1 MAATFTPLPFI
12 EDAGNRLLRLDPET
26 LRRLGDLQGRVVC
39 IEFRDPGAVVGAMGF
54 LGRRIYLYPSESG
67 FRIASAS
74 DQTPAVT
81 LRGTLATFARLGL
94 GAQTETLAA
103 GELEI
108 KGDAALGQRLQRI
121 LGNIDLDWE
130 EPLAR
135 LFGDPLGHEIGRAA
149 RAAFAWHRQAL
160 KTFGMNTAEYLQEEK
175 RLLPV
180 QYEVEAFLNGVDIVR
195 ADVDR
200 LAARIQRLKERLSA

>member
-1 MAATFTPLPFI
+1 MPFTPLPFI
-12 EDAGNRLLRLDPET
+12 EEAGNRLLRLDPET

-39 IEFRDPGAVVGAMGF
+39 IEFRD
-54 LGRRIYLYPSESG
+54 LGRRLYLHPSESG
-67 FRIASAS
+67 FRIATESE
-74 DQTPAVT
+74 QPPAVT

-94 GAQTETLAA
+94 GAEAEALKA
-103 GELEI
+103 GELDIE
-108 KGDAALGQRLQRI
+108 GDAALGQRLQGIFRN
-121 LGNIDLDWE
+121 LDLDWE

-135 LFGDPLGHEIGRAA
+135 LFGDPLGHELGRAA

-160 KTFGMNTAEYLQEEK
+160 KTFGLNTAEYLQEEA

-180 QYEVEAFLNGVDIVR
+180 RDEVEAFLNGVDGVR

-200 LAARIQRLKERLSA
+200 LAARLQRLKDKLPA

>member
-1 MAATFTPLPFI
+1 MPLPFTPLI
-12 EDAGNRLLRLDPET
+12 EEVGNRLLRLDPET

-39 IEFRDPGAVVGAMGF
+39 IEFRD
-54 LGRRIYLYPSESG
+54 LGRKIYLHPSESG
-67 FRIASAS
+67 FRLATEC

-81 LRGTLATFARLGL
+81 LRGTLATFARLGM
-94 GAQTETLAA
+94 GAETETFKA
-103 GELEI
+103 GEFEI
-108 KGDAALGQRLQRI
+108 EGDAALGQRLQRI
-121 LGNIDLDWE
+121 LGNLDLDWE

-149 RAAFAWHRQAL
+149 RTVFAWQRQAL
-160 KTFGMNTAEYLQEEK
+160 QTFGLNAAEYFQEEA

-180 QYEVEAFLNGVDIVR
+180 RYEVEAFLNAVDVVR

-200 LAARIQRLKERLSA
+200 LAARVQRLRDKSSA

>member
-39 IEFRDPGAVVGAMGF
+39 VEFRE
-54 LGRRIYLYPSESG
+54 LKRRLYLHPSESG
-67 FRIASAS
+67 FRITSET
-74 DQTPAVT
+74 DQPVAVT

-94 GAQTETLAA
+94 GTETETLAA

-108 KGDAALGQRLQRI
+108 EGDAALGQRLQRI
-121 LGNIDLDWE
+121 FGNLDLDWE

-135 LFGDPLGHEIGRAA
+135 LIGDPLGHEIGRAA
-149 RAAFAWHRQAL
+149 RAAFAWHRQTF
-160 KTFGMNTAEYLQEEK
+160 KTFGLNTAEYLQEEK

-180 QYEVEAFLNGVDIVR
+180 AFEVEAFLNAVDVLR
-195 ADVDR
+195 SDVDR
-200 LAARIQRLKERLSA
+200 LAARIQRLKDRLSA

>member
-1 MAATFTPLPFI
+1 MPLPFTSLI
-12 EDAGNRLLRLDPET
+12 EEVGNRLLRLDPET

-39 IEFRDPGAVVGAMGF
+39 IEFRE
-54 LGRRIYLYPSESG
+54 LGRKIYLHPSEAG
-67 FRIASAS
+67 FRLATEC

-94 GAQTETLAA
+94 GSETETLAA

-108 KGDAALGQRLQRI
+108 EGDAALGQRLQRI
-121 LGNIDLDWE
+121 LGNLDLDWE

-149 RAAFAWHRQAL
+149 RAVFAWHRQAFR
-160 KTFGMNTAEYLQEEK
+160 TFGLNTAEYFQEEA

-180 QYEVEAFLNGVDIVR
+180 RYEVEEFLNAVDVTR

-200 LAARIQRLKERLSA
+200 LAARIQRLKDKFPA

>member
-1 MAATFTPLPFI
+1 MQLPFIPFI

-26 LRRLGDLQGRVVC
+26 LRRLGDLQGRVMC
-39 IEFRDPGAVVGAMGF
+39 IEFRDLA
-54 LGRRIYLYPSESG
+54 RKIYLHPSEAG
-67 FRIASAS
+67 FRLATEC
-74 DQTPAVT
+74 DQAPAVT

-94 GAQTETLAA
+94 GAESETLKA

-108 KGDAALGQRLQRI
+108 EGDAALGQRLQRI
-121 LGNIDLDWE
+121 VRELDLDWE

-149 RAAFAWHRQAL
+149 RAAFDWHRQAL
-160 KTFGMNTAEYLQEEK
+160 QTFGLNSAEYLQEEA

-180 QYEVEAFLNGVDIVR
+180 RAEVEAFLNGVDGVR

-200 LAARIQRLKERLSA
+200 LAARIQRLKDKFPA

>member
-1 MAATFTPLPFI
+1 MPLPFTTLI

-39 IEFRDPGAVVGAMGF
+39 IEFRD
-54 LGRRIYLYPSESG
+54 LGRRIYLHPSESG
-67 FRIASAS
+67 FRLATEC
-74 DQTPAVT
+74 DQPPAVT
-81 LRGTLATFARLGL
+81 LRGTLATFGRLGL
-94 GAQTETLAA
+94 GAETETLKA
-103 GELEI
+103 GELDIE
-108 KGDAALGQRLQRI
+108 GDAALGQRLQGIFRN
-121 LGNIDLDWE
+121 LDLDWE

-149 RAAFAWHRQAL
+149 RAAFAWNRQAL
-160 KTFGMNTAEYLQEEK
+160 KTFGLNTAEYLQEEA

-180 QYEVEAFLNGVDIVR
+180 RYEVEAFLNGVDGAR

-200 LAARIQRLKERLSA
+200 LAARIRRLKDKLSA

>member
-1 MAATFTPLPFI
+1 MPFTPLPFI

-39 IEFRDPGAVVGAMGF
+39 IEFRD
-54 LGRRIYLYPSESG
+54 LGRRIYLHPSESG
-67 FRIASAS
+67 LRLASES
-74 DQTPAVT
+74 DQPPAVT
-81 LRGTLATFARLGL
+81 LRGTLTTFARLGL
-94 GAQTETLAA
+94 GTETETLTA
-103 GELEI
+103 GELDIE
-108 KGDAALGQRLQRI
+108 GDAALGQRLQRI
-121 LGNIDLDWE
+121 FRNLDLDWE

-149 RAAFAWHRQAL
+149 HAAFAWHRQAF
-160 KTFGMNTAEYLQEEK
+160 KTFGLNTTEYLQEEA

-180 QYEVEAFLNGVDIVR
+180 RYEVEAFLNGVDGTR

-200 LAARIQRLKERLSA
+200 LAARIQRLKDKLSA

>member
-1 MAATFTPLPFI
+1 MPLPFTPLI

-39 IEFRDPGAVVGAMGF
+39 IEFRE
-54 LGRRIYLYPSESG
+54 LGRRIYLHPSEAG
-67 FRIASAS
+67 FRLATEC

-81 LRGTLATFARLGL
+81 LRATLATFARLGL
-94 GAQTETLAA
+94 GAETETLAA

-108 KGDAALGQRLQRI
+108 EGDAVLGQRLQRI
-121 LGNIDLDWE
+121 LGDLDLDWE

-135 LFGDPLGHEIGRAA
+135 LVGDPLGHEIGRAA
-149 RAAFAWHRQAL
+149 RAVFAWHRQAFR
-160 KTFGMNTAEYLQEEK
+160 TFGLNAAEYFQEEA

-180 QYEVEAFLNGVDIVR
+180 RYEVEEFLNAVDVTR

-200 LAARIQRLKERLSA
+200 LAARIQRLKDKFPA

>member
-1 MAATFTPLPFI
+1 MPLPFTPLI
-12 EDAGNRLLRLDPET
+12 EEVGNRILRLDPET

-39 IEFRDPGAVVGAMGF
+39 IEFRD
-54 LGRRIYLYPSESG
+54 LGRKIYLHPSESG
-67 FRIASAS
+67 FRLATEY

-94 GAQTETLAA
+94 GTETETLKA
-103 GELEI
+103 GEFEI
-108 KGDAALGQRLQRI
+108 EGDAALGQRLQRM
-121 LGNIDLDWE
+121 LGNLDLDWE

-149 RAAFAWHRQAL
+149 RAAFTWHRQAL
-160 KTFGMNTAEYLQEEK
+160 KTFGLNTAEYLQEET

-180 QYEVEAFLNGVDIVR
+180 RYEVEMFLNGVDGVR

-200 LAARIQRLKERLSA
+200 LAARVRRLKDKHSV

>member
-1 MAATFTPLPFI
+1 MPLPFTPLI
-12 EDAGNRLLRLDPET
+12 EEVGNRLLRLDPET

-39 IEFRDPGAVVGAMGF
+39 IEFRE
-54 LGRRIYLYPSESG
+54 LGRRLYLHPSESG
-67 FRIASAS
+67 FRIASES
-74 DQTPAVT
+74 DQPAAVT

-94 GAQTETLAA
+94 GAGTETLRA

-108 KGDAALGQRLQRI
+108 EGDAALGQRLQRI
-121 LGNIDLDWE
+121 LGDLDLDWE

-135 LFGDPLGHEIGRAA
+135 LFGDPLGHEIGRTA
-149 RAAFAWHRQAL
+149 RAVFAWQRQAFR
-160 KTFGMNTAEYLQEEK
+160 TFGLNAAEYFQEEA

-180 QYEVEAFLNGVDIVR
+180 RYEVEEFLNAVDVAR

-200 LAARIQRLKERLSA
+200 LAARIQRLQHKLSA

>member
-1 MAATFTPLPFI
+1 MPFTPLPFF
-12 EDAGNRLLRLDPET
+12 EEAGNRLLRLDSET

-39 IEFRDPGAVVGAMGF
+39 IEFRE
-54 LGRRIYLYPSESG
+54 LGRRLYLHPSESG
-67 FRIASAS
+67 FRLATEC
-74 DQTPAVT
+74 DQAPAVT

-94 GAQTETLAA
+94 GAETETLKA

-108 KGDAALGQRLQRI
+108 EGDAALGQRLQRI
-121 LGNIDLDWE
+121 FGNLDLDWE

-149 RAAFAWHRQAL
+149 RAVFAWHRQAL
-160 KTFGMNTAEYLQEEK
+160 QTFGLNAAEYFQEEA

-180 QYEVEAFLNGVDIVR
+180 RFEVEAFLNGVDVVR

-200 LAARIQRLKERLSA
+200 LAARIQRLKHKLSA